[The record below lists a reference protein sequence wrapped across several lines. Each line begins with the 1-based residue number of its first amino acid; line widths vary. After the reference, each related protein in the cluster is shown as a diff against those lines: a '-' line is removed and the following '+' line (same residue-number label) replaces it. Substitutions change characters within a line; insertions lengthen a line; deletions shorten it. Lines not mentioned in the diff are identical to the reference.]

1 MEGRGDKLCKST
13 ENSGAGGGEVAVTF
27 DCYRNGR

>member
-13 ENSGAGGGEVAVTF
+13 ENSGDGGEVAVTF